1 MGQETNQLQAS
12 AKANASQNLK
22 ANPFAAGAARLKKGV

>member
-1 MGQETNQLQAS
+1 MGEKTNQLQAS
-12 AKANASQNLK
+12 AEADASKNLK